1 MEVTLRCDAGRVV
14 SPGRMLVVVALAAA
28 TSGCGA
34 PPAEEAVVSGPMS
47 ITVTSGAFREGAAI
61 PREYT
66 CDGAGRVPPLAW
78 DDVPDEAGAL
88 AMVVDDPDAPS
99 GTFTH
104 WVVLDLPADVREI
117 PDGRVPH
124 GTPQAVNSGG
134 RTGWY
139 PPCPPSGTHHY
150 RFTVHALSRAT
161 GVPDGAPLDRALAA
175 IRGFTIASGTL
186 TGTYSRSR

>member
-1 MEVTLRCDAGRVV
+1 
-14 SPGRMLVVVALAAA
+14 MLVVVALAA
-28 TSGCGA
+28 TISGCGA
-34 PPAEEAVVSGPMS
+34 PPAEEAPMTVPTS
-47 ITVTSGAFREGAAI
+47 ISVTSRAFAEGAAI

-66 CDGAGRVPPLAW
+66 CDGGGRVPPLAW
-78 DDVPDEAGAL
+78 NDVPDEAGAL
-88 AMVVDDPDAPS
+88 ALVVDDPDAPS

-104 WVVLDLPADVREI
+104 WVVLDLPTDVLEI
-117 PDGRVPH
+117 SGGRLPQ
-124 GTPQAVNSGG
+124 GTAQAVNSGG
-134 RTGWY
+134 RSGWY

-161 GVPDGAPLDRALAA
+161 GVPDGAALDRALAA